1 MNLKGPRALKSKTFD
16 IERRDIL
23 ERWVEILLKN

>member
-1 MNLKGPRALKSKTFD
+1 MTLKAPEVLKSKTFD